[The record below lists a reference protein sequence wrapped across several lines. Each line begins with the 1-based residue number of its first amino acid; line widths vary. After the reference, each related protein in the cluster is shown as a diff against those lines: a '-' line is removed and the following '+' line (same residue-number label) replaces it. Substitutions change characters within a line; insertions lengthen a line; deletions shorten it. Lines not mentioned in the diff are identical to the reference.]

1 MTKKWDSIAIGAG
14 AASYFYA
21 INFKLNYPDKSVLIL
36 EQSNKTLSKVRISGG
51 GRCNVTHACFE
62 PKELVKFYPRGS
74 RELLGPFHKFQPGDT
89 IAWFA
94 EHGVELKIEEDGRM
108 FPVSNSSQS
117 IVDCF
122 EGLAKKLD
130 IKLNLNSKID
140 QISPQEDGVV
150 LETYTKEAYECKNL
164 FLGAGSSKILW
175 KVFGN
180 LGCEL
185 IKPVPSLFTFNC
197 KDKRL
202 KDLMGLSL
210 ANAEV
215 KIPKLKVSET
225 GPLLVTHWGMSGP
238 GILKLSSRSAR
249 ELADLNYH
257 FSVKINS
264 CFPYKQNEIEEELLR
279 NKKLLSNERIDKNP
293 ILKLPKRWW
302 LKNLEFAGIG
312 QEAYRDVSDKKLRIM
327 AESLCNGSYSIN
339 GKSTFKEE
347 FVTAGGLDL
356 KEIDWKTMRL
366 KKYPNIQAA
375 GEFLNVDA
383 LTGGFNFQAAWTGA
397 WIAANN

>member
-1 MTKKWDSIAIGAG
+1 VSKTWDSIAIGAG

-21 INFKLNYPDKSVLIL
+21 INFKLKNPDKSVLIL

-62 PKELVKFYPRGS
+62 PKELVKFYPRGA

-108 FPVSNSSQS
+108 FPVLNSSQS

-122 EGLAKKLD
+122 ENLAKNLG

-140 QISPQEDGVV
+140 QILPQKGKVF
-150 LETYTKEAYECKNL
+150 LETYTKESYECRNL

-175 KVFGN
+175 KVFKE
-180 LGCEL
+180 LGCKL
-185 IKPVPSLFTFNC
+185 IDPVPSLFTFNC
-197 KDKRL
+197 KDKRIR
-202 KDLMGLSL
+202 DLMGLSL
-210 ANAEV
+210 ANVEV
-215 KIPKLKVSET
+215 KIPKLKVAET
-225 GPLLVTHWGMSGP
+225 GPLLITHWGMSGP
-238 GILKLSSRSAR
+238 GILKLSAQSAR
-249 ELADLNYH
+249 ELADVNYH

-264 CFPYKQNEIEEELLR
+264 CYPYKQNEIEEELLR
-279 NKKLLSNERIDKNP
+279 NKKLLINERIDKNP

-312 QEAYRDVSDKKLRIM
+312 QEAYRDLSDKKLRLL
-327 AESLCNGSYSIN
+327 AESLCSGQYSVN

-397 WIAANN
+397 WIAAQH